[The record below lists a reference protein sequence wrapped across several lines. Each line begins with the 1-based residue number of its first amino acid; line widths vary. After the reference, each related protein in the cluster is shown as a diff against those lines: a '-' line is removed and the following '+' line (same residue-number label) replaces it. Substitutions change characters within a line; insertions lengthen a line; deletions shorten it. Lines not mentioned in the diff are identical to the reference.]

1 MYFSSTPTS
10 NRKRQLPNI
19 PAAQLHANREK
30 GLIGKWIFLVLI
42 NLFVIL

>member
-1 MYFSSTPTS
+1 MFINDLFFSTQPN

-30 GLIGKWIFLVLI
+30 GLHSKKRQF
-42 NLFVIL
+42 